1 MATRGGQPVPLQRS
15 CATAREP
22 AGPLAAPDAD
32 GTHANSAPG
41 ASSSRV
47 DPAGR
52 QLGLPSHFTFPPGWG
67 KIGEGSF
74 GEVYKCW

>member
-22 AGPLAAPDAD
+22 AGALAPPDAP
-32 GTHANSAPG
+32 GAHANSSPVP
-41 ASSSRV
+41 SRV

-52 QLGLPSHFTFPPGWG
+52 QLGLPNHFTFPTGWG